1 VRLDIGD
8 GGGIVV
14 VRMDGRFWGLLLGLG
29 LDFLRLNG
37 LPCGTPS
44 FEECA
49 DDSGFAMWKDK
60 RQGS

>member
-1 VRLDIGD
+1 MPLDIGD

-29 LDFLRLNG
+29 LDFQRLNG
-37 LPCGTPS
+37 LACGTPS
-44 FEECA
+44 CKECA
-49 DDSGFAMWKDK
+49 DDSGFAMWKHK